1 MLVHL
6 YKKFK
11 NVSFYNKNEWLREK
25 EKLNMNQMWWGSSSY
40 NISLIWAGHGSD
52 NDIKIQR
59 ATNVFE

>member
-11 NVSFYNKNEWLREK
+11 NVSFYNKNEGLREK

-40 NISLIWAGHGSD
+40 NISLIWAGDGSD
-52 NDIKIQR
+52 NDIKTQR